1 MRRAIIACFLVFACA
16 PRASIKPPEA
26 TPLPPAQAQSPA
38 PAKPAETPVSKPAE
52 AVASAGSAAEPRFE
66 VKEESE
72 VVMISREGQPC
83 PWLEYARA
91 WNSLRFRSDRAECS
105 KVSLGNAA
113 AQASEL
119 LDALQKQLGP
129 AFAPVSFGM
138 NDYPEMYERIARA
151 AKSSPDWDVALGKPK
166 KGSLNAAVVA
176 LAGDAQAFYPE
187 AIALFASRKL
197 RPRFSSVEKVFV
209 GPVSATPF
217 ADSLLAAGLKPNDK
231 VPYGSIVWFHLDTP

>member
-1 MRRAIIACFLVFACA
+1 MRRAIIACFLAIGCA
-16 PRASIKPPEA
+16 PTAAIKAPEA
-26 TPLPPAQAQSPA
+26 TPLPPAATESQA
-38 PAKPAETPVSKPAE
+38 PARALETPVSKPAD
-52 AVASAGSAAEPRFE
+52 AAPSAPEPKYE

-138 NDYPEMYERIARA
+138 NDYPEMYERIARS
-151 AKSSPDWDVALGKPK
+151 AKTSPHWDVTLGKPRS
-166 KGSLNAAVVA
+166 GTLNAAVVA
-176 LAGDAQAFYPE
+176 MTTDPQVFYPE
-187 AIALFASRKL
+187 VVALFASRKL
-197 RPRFSSVEKVFV
+197 SPRFSSVEKVFV

-217 ADSLLAAGLKPNDK
+217 VDSLVSAGLKKTDK
-231 VPYGSIVWFHLDTP
+231 VPYASIVWFHLDTP